1 MVKPIKRFKIYRMKK
16 RIVFYLLFF
25 WIVFFG
31 ACSTPKKISTS
42 SKEKTNLSEVTTESK
57 AGQSSFFTDT
67 TKSAKG
73 EVIYTKIEYYPPGP
87 ELEPGGLPE
96 NKKPKHPPDVNNI
109 KSIETLF
116 IKQERE
122 NKGVSEQK
130 GDTTSAKAININN
143 EIIKDEES
151 ETEPTADPYKY
162 RYIFGIIIAGLGIVI
177 AAYFFLRKTKL
188 FTSVISFFK

>member
-1 MVKPIKRFKIYRMKK
+1 MKK
-16 RIVFYLLFF
+16 RTLLYLMFF
-25 WIVFFG
+25 WIVLFA

-42 SKEKTNLSEVTTESK
+42 IKEKANISEVTTESK
-57 AGQSSFFTDT
+57 VGQSSFFTDT
-67 TKSAKG
+67 TKSSKG
-73 EVIYTKIEYYPPGP
+73 EVVYIKIEYHPPGAA
-87 ELEPGGLPE
+87 LEPGGVPE
-96 NKKPKHPPDVNNI
+96 LDRPKHPPDVNNI
-109 KSIETLF
+109 KSIETLT

-130 GDTTSAKAININN
+130 GDTTSAKASNINN

-162 RYIFGIIIAGLGIVI
+162 RYIFGIIITGLGIVI

-188 FTSVISFFK
+188 FTSVVSFFKK

>member
-1 MVKPIKRFKIYRMKK
+1 M
-16 RIVFYLLFF
+16 FF

-42 SKEKTNLSEVTTESK
+42 SKEKTNISEVKTESK
-57 AGQSSFFTDT
+57 AGQSSIFTDT

-73 EVIYTKIEYYPPGP
+73 EVLYIKIEYYPPGP
-87 ELEPGGLPE
+87 EVEPGGLPE
-96 NKKPKHPPDVNNI
+96 VDKPKRPPDSKNI
-109 KSIETLF
+109 KSIESLT
-116 IKQERE
+116 IKQESE

-130 GDTTSAKAININN
+130 QDTTAAKASNINN

-151 ETEPTADPYKY
+151 ETDPAADPYKY

-188 FTSVISFFK
+188 FTSVISFLKNMF